1 MTAAQPPA
9 SDRRSLVRR
18 PVFWIVLLIVAVVA
32 ALVVAA
38 GVRFAADAASADG
51 SDDGAARPVP
61 SQTAAPSAVPTA
73 TTAPAASGPVIPS
86 DCAGIYT
93 KDWASQMDGLV
104 LNPAWTEDP
113 ASGVRYG
120 SKETG
125 LQTVLEATTKV
136 TCVWANAKGGSD
148 AGGLTT
154 NVAALTAEQSTDVI
168 AHMNELG
175 YNCYEELQGTRCVTE
190 TPNDNGTVGESHFLR
205 EGIWVA
211 TWWLNVGPDG
221 YTHDIVTAVF
231 GA

>member
-9 SDRRSLVRR
+9 SDHRPLLRR
-18 PVFWIVLLIVAVVA
+18 PVFWIVAVVVVALA

-38 GVRFAADAASADG
+38 GMMLAGDAASTDAA
-51 SDDGAARPVP
+51 GATERPVP
-61 SQTAAPSAVPTA
+61 TQ
-73 TTAPAASGPVIPS
+73 TTAPTPVPSVTAEPAASGPSIPA

-93 KDWASQMDGLV
+93 KDWAPEMDGLV
-104 LNPAWTEDP
+104 LNPAWTDDP

-120 SKETG
+120 SNDTG
-125 LQTVLEATTKV
+125 LVTVLEATTKV
-136 TCVWANAKGGSD
+136 TCVWANATGGSD

-154 NVAALTAEQSTDVI
+154 NVAALTPEQSTDVL
-168 AHMNELG
+168 AHMEELG
-175 YNCYEELQGTRCVTE
+175 YDCYEELAGTRCVTE
-190 TPNDNGTVGESHFLR
+190 TFNDNGTIGESHFVR

-221 YTHDIVTAVF
+221 YTHDVVTAIF